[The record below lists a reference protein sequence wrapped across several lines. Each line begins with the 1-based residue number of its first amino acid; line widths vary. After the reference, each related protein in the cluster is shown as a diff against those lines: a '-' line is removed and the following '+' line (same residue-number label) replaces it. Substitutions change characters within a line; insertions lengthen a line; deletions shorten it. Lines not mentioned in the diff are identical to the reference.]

1 MLVFVNSVS
10 TLLVTKS
17 PLGTPG
23 LESTGL
29 EKPAERESVFSNNA
43 SKSTGPDSSDCIFF
57 WSSHCGQGDST
68 ANGPVIPTPCWAGR
82 VVGTPWTTWIENM
95 NQKLKA
101 LTKHKRNRCWPD
113 THYRWPLQL
122 FMHQHAIAITGEGRV
137 CRTWEDMDE
146 EKSCFYLW
154 EGKSGTIR

>member
-17 PLGTPG
+17 PLATPG

-29 EKPAERESVFSNNA
+29 EKPVERENVFSNNA

-68 ANGPVIPTPCWAGR
+68 ANGPVIPRSLLSREGGR
-82 VVGTPWTTWIENM
+82 HPLNHM
-95 NQKLKA
+95 NREHEPKTQGS
-101 LTKHKRNRCWPD
+101 
-113 THYRWPLQL
+113 Y
-122 FMHQHAIAITGEGRV
+122 
-137 CRTWEDMDE
+137 
-146 EKSCFYLW
+146 
-154 EGKSGTIR
+154 